1 MSAVTFEHAVSRL
14 RQTYFS
20 KEFLLFVFCGGMG
33 TLTNF
38 LCSLAISWAI
48 NPSVAYTV
56 GYALSLLVAYA
67 LNVRLIFHR
76 HLSAATFARFIV
88 SYLPNFCILFAFVLI
103 FLNVLGWNKV
113 IVYALAGLLGLP
125 VTFLLVKLMVFR
137 QKKGEQ
143 I

>member
-1 MSAVTFEHAVSRL
+1 MSALALNRAVSRL
-14 RQTYFS
+14 WQTYFS
-20 KEFLLFVFCGGMG
+20 KAFLLFVFCGGMG

-38 LCSLAISWAI
+38 VFSLAISSRI
-48 NPSVAYTV
+48 NPTIAYIA
-56 GYALSLLVAYA
+56 GYAISLLVAYA
-67 LNVRLIFHR
+67 LNARLIFHR